1 MTVEA
6 ARHVAATASP
16 ADMGRRL
23 DVWLAAR
30 LPELSRTRIKTL
42 IDEGHVQVDGVA
54 CKASHRLKPGEH
66 VQAIVPPP
74 PSDEMA
80 AVLRLA
86 GGAVLAIGLC
96 CGLGLLSES
105 GSSRG
110 RPLDLVP
117 GLVVY
122 YGCAVAILADAIMRR
137 VQAPL
142 LWPAML
148 VHAALLVWCVVCL
161 ASERTVRR

>member
-1 MTVEA
+1 MTAV
-6 ARHVAATASP
+6 VSP
-16 ADMGRRL
+16 LESRR
-23 DVWLAAR
+23 APR
-30 LPELSRTRIKTL
+30 RTRSIATL
-42 IDEGHVQVDGVA
+42 LAVTTLLEFALGTALLVA
-54 CKASHRLKPGEH
+54 PKWAAHGLTGAPH
-66 VQAIVPPP
+66 T
-74 PSDEMA
+74 SDEMA